1 MKILALGIGNVMF
14 GDEGVGVHFMKMMS
28 ENYEFSSPEHTLTF
42 LDGGTMANH
51 LTPIIADYEYL
62 IVCDCIDANGGLVG
76 DVYFFDFEDAPNAIK
91 WSGSAHEIEML
102 QTLQMM
108 DLLGDRP
115 KTKII
120 GVIPKRIEPMSF
132 ELSSELQNAV
142 PTMSKVF
149 LKELSELGFTC
160 DKKADYSI
168 ADIAKKWQE
177 KQF

>member
-28 ENYEFSSPEHTLTF
+28 ENYEFSSPQHSLEF

-51 LTPIIADYEYL
+51 LSPIIAEYEYL
-62 IVCDCIDANGGLVG
+62 IVCDCIDANDGSVG

-132 ELSSELQNAV
+132 ELSPELQNAV
-142 PTMSKVF
+142 PVMEKVF
-149 LKELSELGFTC
+149 LKELGELGFAC
-160 DKKADYSI
+160 KKIAEHSI
-168 ADIAKKWQE
+168 SDIANRWQKE
-177 KQF
+177 QF